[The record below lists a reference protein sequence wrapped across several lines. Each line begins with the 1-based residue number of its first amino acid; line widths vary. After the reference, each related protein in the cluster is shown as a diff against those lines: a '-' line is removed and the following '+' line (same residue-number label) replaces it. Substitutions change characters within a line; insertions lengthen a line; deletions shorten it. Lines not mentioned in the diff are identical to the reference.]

1 MEVNFRN
8 NFLNCSNSGVLFRY
22 IIFMNKLG
30 KIIVVNFV
38 NYIVFEISYLYKKFY
53 FEFLR

>member
-38 NYIVFEISYLYKKFY
+38 NYIVFEISYLYKNFY